1 MKEAITQNRSH
12 NLGVRVCAHQKAEY
26 QQIAKFHDLSTSEW
40 AGNVS
45 VVAAILSI
53 LEEEI
58 IYFNK
63 QQSWKEKVQE

>member
-1 MKEAITQNRSH
+1 MHLYLDPFLQ
-12 NLGVRVCAHQKAEY
+12 
-26 QQIAKFHDLSTSEW
+26 
-40 AGNVS
+40 GNVS